1 MEHACVNPYC
11 SCDDCDCDPPCSCGL
26 ALVGHTTDEVWDAG
40 TGELRYTVTSRFRHD
55 PGPRRRGSEYDDV
68 GGGHGH
74 GDHGGRGHDRRRFLE
89 HGHAA
94 SCRDRRTPRPARRIA
109 RRRRPPG
116 SGAGQLS
123 SGADGGEHSHGHPSV
138 RTAEHNGHTIEIRT
152 TYDVRIDGEPM
163 EAHLGVG
170 NDGNVHYHGLP
181 NYSEASAID
190 LMRRVIDA
198 FPDDYPPADDHDH
211 EEG

>member
-11 SCDDCDCDPPCSCGL
+11 SCDDCDCEPPCSCGL
-26 ALVGHTTDEVWDAG
+26 VLIGHTTDELWDAG
-40 TGELRYTVTSRFRHD
+40 TGELTYTVTSRYRHA
-55 PGPRRRGSEYDDV
+55 PRRRRRQSEYDD
-68 GGGHGH
+68 
-74 GDHGGRGHDRRRFLE
+74 GDAAGHDHREPLPRVVQIGDPADLLADSLRDDVREAAVLASYRE
-89 HGHAA
+89 ASAAAGHA
-94 SCRDRRTPRPARRIA
+94 
-109 RRRRPPG
+109 
-116 SGAGQLS
+116 
-123 SGADGGEHSHGHPSV
+123 HGHPSV
-138 RTAEHNGHTIEIRT
+138 RTAEHKGHTIEIRT

-163 EAHLGVG
+163 EAHLGVS
-170 NDGNVHYHGLP
+170 NDGSVHYHGLP

>member
-1 MEHACVNPYC
+1 MTLPAVEIGEPLEL
-11 SCDDCDCDPPCSCGL
+11 L
-26 ALVGHTTDEVWDAG
+26 AASLDVDARQAAVLTSYREG
-40 TGELRYTVTSRFRHD
+40 SVTS
-55 PGPRRRGSEYDDV
+55 
-68 GGGHGH
+68 
-74 GDHGGRGHDRRRFLE
+74 
-89 HGHAA
+89 A
-94 SCRDRRTPRPARRIA
+94 
-109 RRRRPPG
+109 
-116 SGAGQLS
+116 
-123 SGADGGEHSHGHPSV
+123 HSHGLPSV

-152 TYDVRIDGEPM
+152 TYDVRIDGQPM

-198 FPDDYPPADDHDH
+198 FPDDYPPTDDHDH

>member
-11 SCDDCDCDPPCSCGL
+11 SCDDCDCEPPCSCGL
-26 ALVGHTTDEVWDAG
+26 VLVGHTTDEVWDAG
-40 TGELRYTVTSRFRHD
+40 TGELTYTVTSRYRHQ
-55 PGPRRRGSEYDDV
+55 P
-68 GGGHGH
+68 GGGH
-74 GDHGGRGHDRRRFLE
+74 DHGGGTAISDGTSNTLPLRAVQIGDPAELLAESLGDDVRQAAVLASYRETSATAEHAHD
-89 HGHAA
+89 
-94 SCRDRRTPRPARRIA
+94 
-109 RRRRPPG
+109 
-116 SGAGQLS
+116 
-123 SGADGGEHSHGHPSV
+123 HPSV

-152 TYDVRIDGEPM
+152 TYDVRIDDEPM

-198 FPDDYPPADDHDH
+198 FPDDYPPANDHDP
-211 EEG
+211 EER